1 MYGESRILLR
11 RTSVC
16 VEVDNTLKSTFAD
29 IKEFI
34 FSHLE
39 QGDNNLASICKNSC
53 SKPTQLSILSNKLS
67 FSLFGAGGHCKELI
81 HQLIHA
87 GSEIDGIFD
96 DSLSVHGQTLEGF
109 VVQGRTSNLKTDTNW
124 LLSIGQN
131 EARKEISCLIPESNE
146 GHPFIHPSVG
156 YVPDSCTIG
165 AGTQILENARIGP
178 NVTIGKHCII
188 GFGASIAHD
197 CVI

>member
-1 MYGESRILLR
+1 M
-11 RTSVC
+11 
-16 VEVDNTLKSTFAD
+16 
-29 IKEFI
+29 
-34 FSHLE
+34 
-39 QGDNNLASICKNSC
+39 
-53 SKPTQLSILSNKLS
+53 
-67 FSLFGAGGHCKELI
+67 FGAGGHCKELI